1 MAVSDSLAS
10 VAAAL
15 QMPGRPTVSAGEQ
28 PAAGTAACS
37 LRERLF
43 DECAG
48 LMLTGIEPANSST
61 RVEESGLFRSNSGQL
76 S

>member
-15 QMPGRPTVSAGEQ
+15 QMPGRPTVSTGEQ

-43 DECAG
+43 RKWAG
-48 LMLTGIEPANSST
+48 LILSGIEPANSST

>member
-28 PAAGTAACS
+28 PAAGTAARS

-48 LMLTGIEPANSST
+48 LLIRHRASQFLDARRGI
-61 RVEESGLFRSNSGQL
+61 L
-76 S
+76 SLSI